1 MPPERCPR
9 LGFLPDELR
18 LTTIAARDSKP
29 MRSRSHDPGGA
40 TGDLPRQTS
49 CGPVHIR
56 ISRHGDIPKERKCA
70 RLPAKTAF
78 VTAGA
83 SGIGFAIVRAFAA
96 VGMHVMLADI
106 ERTHRVAVK
115 TPV

>member
-1 MPPERCPR
+1 
-9 LGFLPDELR
+9 
-18 LTTIAARDSKP
+18 
-29 MRSRSHDPGGA
+29 
-40 TGDLPRQTS
+40 
-49 CGPVHIR
+49 
-56 ISRHGDIPKERKCA
+56 
-70 RLPAKTAF
+70 